1 MVLDVTPDPAPE
13 PAAPATTDAPAPAP
27 APAAASAVPVD
38 PVAALVGGALAKAA
52 QDAAVAPAA
61 DDGTVA
67 ADAGVP
73 AAPAPE
79 AQDAP
84 AVVPASSAAEPAPAP
99 ADPVAALVSGA
110 LRKATAEAERALEA
124 PAGAAE
130 PGSPGSPEATSPPD
144 EKKKARKSS
153 KKTGFFGR
161 MFGSSSGKDKEEDKE
176 EAKPPE
182 STASFGQSKDGFGS
196 PVASGVASPEELSSP
211 EAEKQEKAEGGDE
224 KKPSTDSGAGDTAAP
239 AMAVVPEG
247 GWHPPPRVHRSR
259 RDGSR
264 SRGGVDVTRGGGRRG
279 PRAGGRGP
287 PAQDDRFR
295 EAGVREHPGSA
306 SG

>member
-1 MVLDVTPDPAPE
+1 
-13 PAAPATTDAPAPAP
+13 
-27 APAAASAVPVD
+27 VD

-211 EAEKQEKAEGGDE
+211 EAEKQEKAEEGDE

-239 AMAVVPEG
+239 AMAVVPG
-247 GWHPPPRVHRSR
+247 GSGDACG
-259 RDGSR
+259 DGSR
-264 SRGGVDVTRGGGRRG
+264 SRGGVDVTRGGRRRG